1 MKKMCSA
8 THQWLPSLPS
18 SLPPSLA
25 QVLTSREFKVAGAIG
40 PCSSLKKMAPNVAET
55 AIGEGGKA
63 EGKEGGREGGRAGG
77 WFLMVFSVD
86 EIIFTL
92 SPSLPPSLPA

>member
-1 MKKMCSA
+1 
-8 THQWLPSLPS
+8 
-18 SLPPSLA
+18 
-25 QVLTSREFKVAGAIG
+25 
-40 PCSSLKKMAPNVAET
+40 MAPNVAET